1 MLCGDSIIYVCVG
14 FPFKDKGRLAISGG
28 NRPCG
33 KTESVYDSTK
43 EMPERDGS
51 TS

>member
-1 MLCGDSIIYVCVG
+1 MLCRDSSFNVCVG
-14 FPFKDKGRLAISGG
+14 FPFKDKGDWRLTGVIALA
-28 NRPCG
+28 G
-33 KTESVYDSTK
+33 KPRVVYNSTK